1 MGDEGIVAVA
11 TGTKPTT
18 MHYCYRNGQRTILPR
33 GDIVLT
39 LIDES
44 LESFLRATVPLS
56 AVDIDVSFVPPDDEW
71 GAKLTRPTVSVHL
84 WDVRRSIQRAITGI
98 ETFERD
104 GVTMRRMA
112 LPRAE
117 LHYVITAWASD
128 PSDERAL
135 LGAVLVALLGHNE
148 IPMSFTPD
156 VLHDLP
162 LPVLTVAREGDNNVK
177 LIKDAMKL
185 GLQLTV
191 TAVVDIGAAVSVAAA
206 PSAIDIGFTDM
217 QSGARSVPPR
227 RIAGEV
233 RSSGYTGAVVTSPRG
248 SATVDETGRFLIKAL
263 PGDEIVVVGPETLS
277 VIAPVEGGVT
287 MGQP

>member
-1 MGDEGIVAVA
+1 MLA
-11 TGTKPTT
+11 
-18 MHYCYRNGQRTILPR
+18 
-33 GDIVLT
+33 

-44 LESFLRATVPLS
+44 LESFLRAVVPLS

-84 WDVRRSIQRAITGI
+84 WDVRRSVQRAITGI

-104 GVTMRRMA
+104 GVTMRRLA

-135 LGAVLVALLGHNE
+135 LGAVLVALLGHSE
-148 IPMSFTPD
+148 IPGAFTPEA
-156 VLHDLP
+156 LHDLP
-162 LPVLTVAREGDNNVK
+162 LPILTVAREGDSDVK

-191 TAVVDIGAAVSVAAA
+191 TAVVDTGAGIRLPAA
-206 PSAIDIGFTDM
+206 PSTIDVGVTDTA
-217 QSGARSVPPR
+217 SGARSVPPR

-233 RSSGYTGAVVTSPRG
+233 LAPDYVGALVTSPRG
-248 SATVDETGRFLIKAL
+248 NATVNEAGRFLIKAL
-263 PGDEIVVVGPETLS
+263 PGDEITVAGPEILT
-277 VIAPVEGGVT
+277 VTAPTEGGVT
-287 MGQP
+287 VGRP

>member
-1 MGDEGIVAVA
+1 
-11 TGTKPTT
+11 
-18 MHYCYRNGQRTILPR
+18 MHYSYPDERGAILPR

-44 LESFLRATVPLS
+44 LESFLRAMVPLS

-104 GVTMRRMA
+104 GVTMRRLA

-135 LGAVLVALLGHNE
+135 LGAVLVALLGHSE
-148 IPMSFTPD
+148 IPMSFTPEP
-156 VLHDLP
+156 LHDLP

-191 TAVVDIGAAVSVAAA
+191 TAVVDIGTGVSVAAV
-206 PSAIDIGFTDM
+206 PSTIDIGITDM

-233 RSSGYTGAVVTSPRG
+233 LASGYTGAMVTSPRG

-263 PGDEIVVVGPETLS
+263 PGDEIIVVGPETLS
-277 VIAPVEGGVT
+277 ATAPVEGGVT
-287 MGQP
+287 MGKP